1 MKIKRFEDMKA
12 RQEARN
18 SAKMTCKAISKNK
31 NFYKDFKLKE
41 QIQGATVS
49 VMSNI
54 AEGFARGSDRDS

>member
-18 SAKMTCKAISKNK
+18 SAKMTYKAISKNK